1 MSISFGRCRDKLL
14 LMISRGACRFNG
26 KSTCLSLVFVAFE
39 LFGGEQPQFEAASV
53 KRADRCTM
61 QNSLDAGMIS
71 LLGDPL
77 TVVLAEAYGVKMDQI
92 TGPSW
97 LEGDCFSIVA
107 KMPEG
112 ATKEQRPAML
122 RALLIE
128 RFKLVAH
135 KDTRSSSGYALLVDK
150 NGPKLKATAPDS
162 PSAGR
167 VAFSSSSIK
176 GSMSI
181 ASLVRSLSHELKLPV
196 EDLTGLKG
204 RYDIDV
210 SWVPEGAATDPPGA
224 DIFMAFR
231 DSLGLK
237 IESRKGTID
246 TLIID
251 HIERV
256 PTEN

>member
-1 MSISFGRCRDKLL
+1 M
-14 LMISRGACRFNG
+14 
-26 KSTCLSLVFVAFE
+26 KSTCLSLTIAASG
-39 LFGGEQPQFEAASV
+39 LFAAEQPQFEAASV
-53 KRADRCTM
+53 KRAERCSM
-61 QNSLDAGMIS
+61 QNSLDPGMIS
-71 LLGDPL
+71 LIGDPL

-97 LEGDCFSIVA
+97 LDGDCFSIVA

-112 ATKEQRPAML
+112 TTKDQRPAML
-122 RALLIE
+122 RALLVE
-128 RFKLVAH
+128 RFKVVAH
-135 KDTRSSSGYALLVDK
+135 KETRPSPGYALLVDN
-150 NGPKLKATAPDS
+150 NGPKFKPTDPDS
-162 PSAGR
+162 PSVGK
-167 VAFSSSSIK
+167 VTFSSSSIK

-181 ASLVRSLSHELKLPV
+181 ATLVRTVSRDLKLPV
-196 EDLTGLKG
+196 EDLTGLEG

-210 SWVPEGAATDPPGA
+210 SWAPEGAMTDPPRA

-237 IESRKGTID
+237 IESRKGKID
-246 TLIID
+246 MLIID